1 MAPFTAKTK
10 LPASLGQTCYFRLS
24 SSQFG
29 LTFKLWWTKHPTP
42 LSNAVLLHSSENCQ
56 SSFPCTNGV
65 YDFNQPIIDQ
75 STVQQR
81 PSVMQRFSEKQLISY
96 RKQARQH
103 LPTWFPSNKLLHHVY
118 DCLLKCNQN
127 SRWRREVGDDGL
139 FGNGIFLVDTPP
151 KADKQNQVLWYFRPI
166 TPRSRSYLS
175 SRNLVPQVNSCISHP
190 RRVTSGVTQGS
201 A

>member
-42 LSNAVLLHSSENCQ
+42 LSNAVLLHSSENFQ

-81 PSVMQRFSEKQLISY
+81 PSVMQRFSEKQLRTY
-96 RKQARQH
+96 
-103 LPTWFPSNKLLHHVY
+103 LTENKLVNICQHDFLQINSCTTCTTVCLNAIKTAADAGRSVMMAYLETVYFWWILHQRLISKIKS
-118 DCLLKCNQN
+118 C
-127 SRWRREVGDDGL
+127 
-139 FGNGIFLVDTPP
+139 GIFGP
-151 KADKQNQVLWYFRPI
+151 
-166 TPRSRSYLS
+166 
-175 SRNLVPQVNSCISHP
+175 
-190 RRVTSGVTQGS
+190 
-201 A
+201 